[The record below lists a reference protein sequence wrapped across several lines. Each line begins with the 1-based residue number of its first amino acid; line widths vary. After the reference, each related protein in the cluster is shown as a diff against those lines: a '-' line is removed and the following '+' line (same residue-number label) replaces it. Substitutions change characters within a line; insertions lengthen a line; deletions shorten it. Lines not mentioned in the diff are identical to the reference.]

1 MEFEYLMDKADLVK
15 TFKASYANQTKTLHR
30 LLADTYGVKLID
42 MQNKHSELDK
52 QLTHTTQ
59 QYDQSTKSSKDLLSF
74 GQNMETNLKGQHS
87 QKKTSYRH

>member
-1 MEFEYLMDKADLVK
+1 MMTQLKD
-15 TFKASYANQTKTLHR
+15 SYDDRMKTLHKR
-30 LLADTYGVKLID
+30 LEDTYGLKLID